1 MRNLSS
7 LLTSRLFWG
16 FIGITALSSVIWM
29 LGPLIT
35 LNGSRP
41 LEAKIN
47 RQVLTGI
54 GYFLWILL
62 QLIPRLYSAWFNS
75 KLLHNLQN
83 SSVDQGELM
92 ATEEL
97 LTSRFNQAAT
107 LLKKAHFYQQPRAG
121 WLQRYSARYLYQLP
135 WYMIVGAPGA
145 GKTTAL
151 INSGLDFP
159 LTDTLGKQAIRGVGG
174 TRHCD
179 WWFTDRAVLLDTA
192 GRYTLQE
199 SMRARDASEWQ
210 TFINLLKQ
218 YRARQPING
227 VIITISVADLL
238 SDSAEARHSQAS
250 ALRSRMEELHQQTGI
265 HFPVYLMVT
274 KTDLLKGFMSYF
286 ASLDKAQRDQ
296 TWGFTFPWEPNR
308 DSERALNTL
317 FNQQFLELSARLNAD
332 LASKMAGENDLTQRA
347 DCFLFP
353 QEFASLR
360 PLLAEYLDIIFSPTA
375 GEVAWSARGLFF
387 TSGTQEGLPFDR
399 VMGQLTRKLQL
410 PQSQSHSI
418 ANWDS
423 VNRAAPIPANKGQS
437 FFIRNL
443 LSEVIF
449 KESGLAGSDRSWEYR
464 NRLLHWIGYAVLAA
478 ILTLTTGYWLV
489 SYYQNQHYLQQIAAR
504 VPAASQQAQ
513 QFGHADDDAG
523 DILDLLP
530 FLNNLVKLPQPTDF
544 SLDHPPLSL
553 RGGLYRGDQVSDA
566 AWTLYQNALRSLL
579 LPRVARQITAT
590 LRNDKGN
597 DGEFSRNALRAYQ
610 MLYQPRN
617 YDGEFLRGWVMQ
629 NFQRTLPST
638 VTTRDL
644 QQLDWHLSQLL
655 DRQIQTSPY
664 ARDNALMMRK
674 LADNLDKAGS
684 SRQTLASAPGVL
696 FPPVTQGVQ

>member
-1 MRNLSS
+1 MRQLSS
-7 LLTSRLFWG
+7 LLTSRLLWG
-16 FIGITALSSVIWM
+16 FAGITALSCVIWM
-29 LGPLIT
+29 LGPLIII
-35 LNGSRP
+35 NDIRP
-41 LEAKIN
+41 LEASIN
-47 RQVLTGI
+47 RQVLAGI

-62 QLIPRLYSAWFNS
+62 QLIPHLYNRWSNS
-75 KLLHNLQN
+75 KLLHNLQD
-83 SSVDQGELM
+83 SGVDQSELL

-97 LTSRFNQAAT
+97 LTARFNQAAT
-107 LLKKAHFYQQPRAG
+107 LLKKAHLSQTPRAG
-121 WLQRYSARYLYQLP
+121 WWQRYSARYLYQLP

-179 WWFTDRAVLLDTA
+179 WWFTEHAVLLDTA

-238 SDSAEARHSQAS
+238 SDSAEARQRQAS
-250 ALRSRMEELHQQTGI
+250 ALRSRMAELHQQTSI

-296 TWGFTFPWEPNR
+296 TWGFTFPWETGRHGEP
-308 DSERALNTL
+308 ALNTL
-317 FNQQFLELSARLNAD
+317 FEQQFLALCARLNAR
-332 LASKMAGENDLTQRA
+332 LASKMAQESDLAQRA

-360 PLLAEYLDIIFSPTA
+360 PLLAEYLDIIFSPSA

-399 VMGQLTRKLQL
+399 VMGELTRKLQL
-410 PQSQSHSI
+410 PQSRSHSI

-423 VNRAAPIPANKGQS
+423 VNRAAPIPGNKGQS
-437 FFIRNL
+437 FFIRDL
-443 LSEVIF
+443 LNEVIF
-449 KESGLAGSDRSWEYR
+449 KESGLAGSDRRWEYR
-464 NRLLHWIGYAVLAA
+464 NRLLHGIGYGVLGAMLMVSA
-478 ILTLTTGYWLV
+478 GYWLV

-504 VPAASQQAQ
+504 VPAVSQQAQ
-513 QFGHADDDAG
+513 RFGHADENVC

-530 FLNNLVKLPQPTDF
+530 FLNNLVKLPQSTDF

-553 RGGLYRGDQVSDA
+553 RGGLYRGDQVNNA
-566 AWTLYQNALRSLL
+566 AWTLYQSALRSLL
-579 LPRVARQITAT
+579 LPRVARQITT
-590 LRNDKGN
+590 VLRDDKGG
-597 DGEFSRNALRAYQ
+597 DSEFSHNALRAYQ

-617 YDGEFLRGWVMQ
+617 YDGEFLRGWVML

-664 ARDNALMMRK
+664 ARDNLLMMRK
-674 LADNLDKAGS
+674 LADNLDKAS
-684 SRQTLASAPGVL
+684 SDDHRLASTSGVL
-696 FPPVTQGVQ
+696 STPVQAGGQ